1 MFKYIYYIFIICP
14 VLLQAQSLSIEQ
26 LVSNVLEN
34 NISKQNIIELQLSQQ
49 DIILE
54 KLNRYPIVYG
64 DINVQ
69 RNLIVPT
76 TPVPAIA
83 FDPSAAEDVY
93 LPLKFSTK
101 WNSKAGVQV
110 EWKVFNPT
118 QRLLE
123 KQKKINS
130 KKVEIQQQEDKKQLI
145 NDATLAYAS
154 IVLAS
159 LQHAAA
165 LEDSTR
171 YEQIVQTT
179 RYRYEQGRE
188 SADEL
193 LKAEQDLERK
203 KIQIFETWSIL
214 RDANLELFKYID
226 IKKVERLSTS
236 IDEIILT
243 LRTYSNNNF
252 KSDLIEQ
259 DLLNNEIEKNILKKQ
274 LLPTLTVN
282 GYYGAQYFNEH
293 LNLTNKTNWYGNSY
307 ISLALRLPITDYLVQ
322 NKYLEKNILEAKL
335 NNLKLQESY
344 KNHEIEQQQ
353 KSSKIKATE
362 LKIQS
367 LKKILSMSE
376 ELIKNKQINYEN
388 GRILMADYKKVLI
401 EHNANLQDL
410 WQTQYDMIS
419 LLIH

>member
-1 MFKYIYYIFIICP
+1 M
-14 VLLQAQSLSIEQ
+14 
-26 LVSNVLEN
+26 
-34 NISKQNIIELQLSQQ
+34 
-49 DIILE
+49 
-54 KLNRYPIVYG
+54 
-64 DINVQ
+64 
-69 RNLIVPT
+69 
-76 TPVPAIA
+76 
-83 FDPSAAEDVY
+83 
-93 LPLKFSTK
+93 
-101 WNSKAGVQV
+101 
-110 EWKVFNPT
+110 
-118 QRLLE
+118 
-123 KQKKINS
+123 
-130 KKVEIQQQEDKKQLI
+130 
-145 NDATLAYAS
+145 
-154 IVLAS
+154 
-159 LQHAAA
+159 
-165 LEDSTR
+165 
-171 YEQIVQTT
+171 QTI

-193 LKAEQDLERK
+193 LRAEQDFERK
-203 KIQIFETWSIL
+203 KIQIFETWSVL

-226 IKKVERLSTS
+226 IQKVERLSTS

-252 KSDLIEQ
+252 KSDLIQQ

-376 ELIKNKQINYEN
+376 ELIKNKQINFEN